1 MNRKWTIEV
10 IADFKEKGKNDAID
24 FQVRKAGAN
33 LQAALYLIMD
43 GIKPQVVAFSDDFFS
58 GRSDFDLLLEQQPV
72 QDGKDMFYSKAAGTH
87 VDLNEDNSFSD
98 DFMESL
104 GKK

>member
-1 MNRKWTIEV
+1 MQRKWTIEV

-58 GRSDFDLLLEQQPV
+58 GRSDFDLLL
-72 QDGKDMFYSKAAGTH
+72 QDIEGAKVPDREP
-87 VDLNEDNSFSD
+87 DSFSD